1 MDFFRI
7 CLMFFQRGLYMITK
21 LNNRELFQFCEQFSI
36 ILRSGMSAIEG
47 LAILNDDSQ
56 TERGKEILTFLY
68 KDMEESGSLAHAMEQ
83 SGAFPASAAAYVR
96 TGEET
101 GCLDE
106 VMKGLSAFYAKE
118 IQITDQIQSAVA
130 YPLVMLGMMTA
141 VIVILLVKVLPVFR
155 QVFRQLGLEMSGIS
169 GALLGIGET
178 LSRYSTAFLVLL
190 AAMIGFILFLVLHPK
205 GQELIRKIVC
215 RFPGM
220 KEIPV
225 NLDYSRLCQCISL
238 GIRSGLSPE
247 LCVELAGAVVSQT
260 ETREKLASIQK
271 QLAEGYGFTE
281 AITESG
287 LFKAME
293 LRLISLGFQAG
304 ASDEVMEKLAEQYEE
319 KSTDSV
325 SHIVSILEPT
335 IVIVLSILVGLG
347 LLSVIFET
355 RLIRVR
361 RIFRFIVPIL
371 FAAVLCLIFYLG
383 IARTQ
388 TDSLEKE
395 QVTLTQALEGGAI
408 RTYALTGQYPQSLDE
423 LLSDYHITYDSEK
436 FVVEYVPNGSNLLPS
451 ISVLP
456 VNARKGGAR

>member
-1 MDFFRI
+1 
-7 CLMFFQRGLYMITK
+7 MITK

-178 LSRYSTAFLVLL
+178 LSHYSTAFLVLL

-247 LCVELAGAVVSQT
+247 LCVELAGAVVTQT
-260 ETREKLASIQK
+260 EIREKLTSIQK

-293 LRLISLGFQAG
+293 LRLTSLGFQAG

-335 IVIVLSILVGLG
+335 IVIVLSILVGLVLLSVMMPLLG
-347 LLSVIFET
+347 LLSEM
-355 RLIRVR
+355 
-361 RIFRFIVPIL
+361 
-371 FAAVLCLIFYLG
+371 
-383 IARTQ
+383 IA
-388 TDSLEKE
+388 
-395 QVTLTQALEGGAI
+395 
-408 RTYALTGQYPQSLDE
+408 
-423 LLSDYHITYDSEK
+423 
-436 FVVEYVPNGSNLLPS
+436 
-451 ISVLP
+451 
-456 VNARKGGAR
+456 

>member
-155 QVFRQLGLEMSGIS
+155 QVFRQLGLEMSWIS

-238 GIRSGLSPE
+238 GIRSGLFPE
-247 LCVELAGAVVSQT
+247 LCVELAGAVVTQT
-260 ETREKLASIQK
+260 EIREKLASIQK

-304 ASDEVMEKLAEQYEE
+304 ASDDVMEKLAEQYEE

-335 IVIVLSILVGLG
+335 IVIVLSILVGLVLLSVMMPLLG
-347 LLSVIFET
+347 LLSEM
-355 RLIRVR
+355 
-361 RIFRFIVPIL
+361 
-371 FAAVLCLIFYLG
+371 
-383 IARTQ
+383 IA
-388 TDSLEKE
+388 
-395 QVTLTQALEGGAI
+395 
-408 RTYALTGQYPQSLDE
+408 
-423 LLSDYHITYDSEK
+423 
-436 FVVEYVPNGSNLLPS
+436 
-451 ISVLP
+451 
-456 VNARKGGAR
+456 

>member
-1 MDFFRI
+1 
-7 CLMFFQRGLYMITK
+7 MITK

-178 LSRYSTAFLVLL
+178 LSHYSTAFLILL

-215 RFPGM
+215 RFPGT

-260 ETREKLASIQK
+260 ETRENLASIQK

-335 IVIVLSILVGLG
+335 IVIVLSILVGLVLLSVMMPLLG
-347 LLSVIFET
+347 LLSEM
-355 RLIRVR
+355 
-361 RIFRFIVPIL
+361 
-371 FAAVLCLIFYLG
+371 
-383 IARTQ
+383 IA
-388 TDSLEKE
+388 
-395 QVTLTQALEGGAI
+395 
-408 RTYALTGQYPQSLDE
+408 
-423 LLSDYHITYDSEK
+423 
-436 FVVEYVPNGSNLLPS
+436 
-451 ISVLP
+451 
-456 VNARKGGAR
+456 

>member
-1 MDFFRI
+1 
-7 CLMFFQRGLYMITK
+7 MITK

-169 GALLGIGET
+169 GVLLGIGET

-247 LCVELAGAVVSQT
+247 LCVELAGAVVTQT
-260 ETREKLASIQK
+260 EIREKLASIQK
-271 QLAEGYGFTE
+271 QLAEGYGFIE

-335 IVIVLSILVGLG
+335 IVIVLSILVGLVLLSVMMPLLG
-347 LLSVIFET
+347 LLSEM
-355 RLIRVR
+355 
-361 RIFRFIVPIL
+361 
-371 FAAVLCLIFYLG
+371 
-383 IARTQ
+383 IA
-388 TDSLEKE
+388 
-395 QVTLTQALEGGAI
+395 
-408 RTYALTGQYPQSLDE
+408 
-423 LLSDYHITYDSEK
+423 
-436 FVVEYVPNGSNLLPS
+436 
-451 ISVLP
+451 
-456 VNARKGGAR
+456 

>member
-169 GALLGIGET
+169 SALLGIGET

-247 LCVELAGAVVSQT
+247 LCVELAGAVVTQT
-260 ETREKLASIQK
+260 EIREKLASIQK
-271 QLAEGYGFTE
+271 QLAEGYGFIE

-335 IVIVLSILVGLG
+335 IVIVLSILVGLVLLSVMMPLLG
-347 LLSVIFET
+347 LLSEM
-355 RLIRVR
+355 
-361 RIFRFIVPIL
+361 
-371 FAAVLCLIFYLG
+371 
-383 IARTQ
+383 IA
-388 TDSLEKE
+388 
-395 QVTLTQALEGGAI
+395 
-408 RTYALTGQYPQSLDE
+408 
-423 LLSDYHITYDSEK
+423 
-436 FVVEYVPNGSNLLPS
+436 
-451 ISVLP
+451 
-456 VNARKGGAR
+456 

>member
-56 TERGKEILTFLY
+56 TEWGKEILTFLY

-178 LSRYSTAFLVLL
+178 LSHYSTAFLVLL

-335 IVIVLSILVGLG
+335 IVIVLSILVGLVLLSVMMPLLG
-347 LLSVIFET
+347 LLSEM
-355 RLIRVR
+355 
-361 RIFRFIVPIL
+361 
-371 FAAVLCLIFYLG
+371 
-383 IARTQ
+383 IA
-388 TDSLEKE
+388 
-395 QVTLTQALEGGAI
+395 
-408 RTYALTGQYPQSLDE
+408 
-423 LLSDYHITYDSEK
+423 
-436 FVVEYVPNGSNLLPS
+436 
-451 ISVLP
+451 
-456 VNARKGGAR
+456 

>member
-56 TERGKEILTFLY
+56 TERGKEILTFLS

-155 QVFRQLGLEMSGIS
+155 QVFRQLGLEMSWIS

-271 QLAEGYGFTE
+271 QLAEGYGFIE

-335 IVIVLSILVGLG
+335 IVIVLSILVGLVLLSVMMPLLG
-347 LLSVIFET
+347 LLSEM
-355 RLIRVR
+355 
-361 RIFRFIVPIL
+361 
-371 FAAVLCLIFYLG
+371 
-383 IARTQ
+383 IA
-388 TDSLEKE
+388 
-395 QVTLTQALEGGAI
+395 
-408 RTYALTGQYPQSLDE
+408 
-423 LLSDYHITYDSEK
+423 
-436 FVVEYVPNGSNLLPS
+436 
-451 ISVLP
+451 
-456 VNARKGGAR
+456 

>member
-7 CLMFFQRGLYMITK
+7 CLMFFQRGHYMITK

-141 VIVILLVKVLPVFR
+141 VIVILLVKILPVFR

-178 LSRYSTAFLVLL
+178 LSRY
-190 AAMIGFILFLVLHPK
+190 
-205 GQELIRKIVC
+205 
-215 RFPGM
+215 
-220 KEIPV
+220 
-225 NLDYSRLCQCISL
+225 
-238 GIRSGLSPE
+238 
-247 LCVELAGAVVSQT
+247 
-260 ETREKLASIQK
+260 
-271 QLAEGYGFTE
+271 
-281 AITESG
+281 
-287 LFKAME
+287 
-293 LRLISLGFQAG
+293 
-304 ASDEVMEKLAEQYEE
+304 
-319 KSTDSV
+319 
-325 SHIVSILEPT
+325 
-335 IVIVLSILVGLG
+335 
-347 LLSVIFET
+347 
-355 RLIRVR
+355 
-361 RIFRFIVPIL
+361 
-371 FAAVLCLIFYLG
+371 
-383 IARTQ
+383 
-388 TDSLEKE
+388 
-395 QVTLTQALEGGAI
+395 
-408 RTYALTGQYPQSLDE
+408 
-423 LLSDYHITYDSEK
+423 
-436 FVVEYVPNGSNLLPS
+436 
-451 ISVLP
+451 
-456 VNARKGGAR
+456 

>member
-1 MDFFRI
+1 
-7 CLMFFQRGLYMITK
+7 MITK

-178 LSRYSTAFLVLL
+178 LSHYSTAFLILL

-215 RFPGM
+215 RFPGT

-225 NLDYSRLCQCISL
+225 NLDYSRLCQCNSQ

-335 IVIVLSILVGLG
+335 IVIVLSILVGLVLLSVMMPLLG
-347 LLSVIFET
+347 LLSEM
-355 RLIRVR
+355 
-361 RIFRFIVPIL
+361 
-371 FAAVLCLIFYLG
+371 
-383 IARTQ
+383 IA
-388 TDSLEKE
+388 
-395 QVTLTQALEGGAI
+395 
-408 RTYALTGQYPQSLDE
+408 
-423 LLSDYHITYDSEK
+423 
-436 FVVEYVPNGSNLLPS
+436 
-451 ISVLP
+451 
-456 VNARKGGAR
+456 

>member
-1 MDFFRI
+1 
-7 CLMFFQRGLYMITK
+7 MITK

-101 GCLDE
+101 GCLEE
-106 VMKGLSAFYAKE
+106 VRKGLSAFYAKE

-169 GALLGIGET
+169 GGLLGIGET

-247 LCVELAGAVVSQT
+247 LCVELAGAVVTQT
-260 ETREKLASIQK
+260 EIREKLASIQK

-335 IVIVLSILVGLG
+335 IVIVLSILVGLVLLSVMMPLLG
-347 LLSVIFET
+347 LLSEM
-355 RLIRVR
+355 
-361 RIFRFIVPIL
+361 
-371 FAAVLCLIFYLG
+371 
-383 IARTQ
+383 IA
-388 TDSLEKE
+388 
-395 QVTLTQALEGGAI
+395 
-408 RTYALTGQYPQSLDE
+408 
-423 LLSDYHITYDSEK
+423 
-436 FVVEYVPNGSNLLPS
+436 
-451 ISVLP
+451 
-456 VNARKGGAR
+456 

>member
-1 MDFFRI
+1 
-7 CLMFFQRGLYMITK
+7 MITK

-178 LSRYSTAFLVLL
+178 LSPYSTAFLVLL

-215 RFPGM
+215 RFPGT

-335 IVIVLSILVGLG
+335 IVIVLSILVGLVLLSVMMPLLG
-347 LLSVIFET
+347 LLSEM
-355 RLIRVR
+355 
-361 RIFRFIVPIL
+361 
-371 FAAVLCLIFYLG
+371 
-383 IARTQ
+383 IA
-388 TDSLEKE
+388 
-395 QVTLTQALEGGAI
+395 
-408 RTYALTGQYPQSLDE
+408 
-423 LLSDYHITYDSEK
+423 
-436 FVVEYVPNGSNLLPS
+436 
-451 ISVLP
+451 
-456 VNARKGGAR
+456 

>member
-1 MDFFRI
+1 
-7 CLMFFQRGLYMITK
+7 MITK

-190 AAMIGFILFLVLHPK
+190 AAMIGFILFL
-205 GQELIRKIVC
+205 QELIRKIVC

-247 LCVELAGAVVSQT
+247 LCVELAGAVVTQT
-260 ETREKLASIQK
+260 EIREKLASIQK

-335 IVIVLSILVGLG
+335 IVIVLSILVGLVLLSVMMPLLG
-347 LLSVIFET
+347 LLSEM
-355 RLIRVR
+355 
-361 RIFRFIVPIL
+361 
-371 FAAVLCLIFYLG
+371 
-383 IARTQ
+383 IA
-388 TDSLEKE
+388 
-395 QVTLTQALEGGAI
+395 
-408 RTYALTGQYPQSLDE
+408 
-423 LLSDYHITYDSEK
+423 
-436 FVVEYVPNGSNLLPS
+436 
-451 ISVLP
+451 
-456 VNARKGGAR
+456 

>member
-1 MDFFRI
+1 
-7 CLMFFQRGLYMITK
+7 MFFQRGLYMITK

-178 LSRYSTAFLVLL
+178 LSHYSTAFLVLL

-247 LCVELAGAVVSQT
+247 LCVELAGAVVTQT
-260 ETREKLASIQK
+260 EIREKLTSIQK

-335 IVIVLSILVGLG
+335 IVIVLSILVGLVLLSVMMPLLG
-347 LLSVIFET
+347 LLSEM
-355 RLIRVR
+355 
-361 RIFRFIVPIL
+361 
-371 FAAVLCLIFYLG
+371 
-383 IARTQ
+383 IA
-388 TDSLEKE
+388 
-395 QVTLTQALEGGAI
+395 
-408 RTYALTGQYPQSLDE
+408 
-423 LLSDYHITYDSEK
+423 
-436 FVVEYVPNGSNLLPS
+436 
-451 ISVLP
+451 
-456 VNARKGGAR
+456 

>member
-1 MDFFRI
+1 
-7 CLMFFQRGLYMITK
+7 MITK

-178 LSRYSTAFLVLL
+178 LSHYSTAFLVLL
-190 AAMIGFILFLVLHPK
+190 AAMIGFILFLFLHPK

-335 IVIVLSILVGLG
+335 IVIVLSILVGLVLLSVMMPLLG
-347 LLSVIFET
+347 LLSEM
-355 RLIRVR
+355 
-361 RIFRFIVPIL
+361 
-371 FAAVLCLIFYLG
+371 
-383 IARTQ
+383 IA
-388 TDSLEKE
+388 
-395 QVTLTQALEGGAI
+395 
-408 RTYALTGQYPQSLDE
+408 
-423 LLSDYHITYDSEK
+423 
-436 FVVEYVPNGSNLLPS
+436 
-451 ISVLP
+451 
-456 VNARKGGAR
+456 

>member
-1 MDFFRI
+1 
-7 CLMFFQRGLYMITK
+7 MITK

-130 YPLVMLGMMTA
+130 YPLIMLGMMTA

-178 LSRYSTAFLVLL
+178 LSHYSTAFLVLL

-247 LCVELAGAVVSQT
+247 LCVELAGAVVTQT
-260 ETREKLASIQK
+260 EIREKLTSIQK

-335 IVIVLSILVGLG
+335 IVIVLSILVGLVLLSVMMPLLG
-347 LLSVIFET
+347 LLSEM
-355 RLIRVR
+355 
-361 RIFRFIVPIL
+361 
-371 FAAVLCLIFYLG
+371 
-383 IARTQ
+383 IA
-388 TDSLEKE
+388 
-395 QVTLTQALEGGAI
+395 
-408 RTYALTGQYPQSLDE
+408 
-423 LLSDYHITYDSEK
+423 
-436 FVVEYVPNGSNLLPS
+436 
-451 ISVLP
+451 
-456 VNARKGGAR
+456 

>member
-178 LSRYSTAFLVLL
+178 LSHYSTAFLVLL

-215 RFPGM
+215 RFPGT

-247 LCVELAGAVVSQT
+247 LCVELAGAVVTQT
-260 ETREKLASIQK
+260 EIREKLASIQK

-304 ASDEVMEKLAEQYEE
+304 ASDEVMEKLAEQYED

-335 IVIVLSILVGLG
+335 IVIVLSILVGLVLLSVMMPLLG
-347 LLSVIFET
+347 LLSEM
-355 RLIRVR
+355 
-361 RIFRFIVPIL
+361 
-371 FAAVLCLIFYLG
+371 
-383 IARTQ
+383 IA
-388 TDSLEKE
+388 
-395 QVTLTQALEGGAI
+395 
-408 RTYALTGQYPQSLDE
+408 
-423 LLSDYHITYDSEK
+423 
-436 FVVEYVPNGSNLLPS
+436 
-451 ISVLP
+451 
-456 VNARKGGAR
+456 

>member
-1 MDFFRI
+1 
-7 CLMFFQRGLYMITK
+7 MITK

-155 QVFRQLGLEMSGIS
+155 QVFRQLGLEMSRIS

-178 LSRYSTAFLVLL
+178 LSRYSTAFLILL

-247 LCVELAGAVVSQT
+247 LCVELAGAVVSRT
-260 ETREKLASIQK
+260 EIREKLASIQN

-335 IVIVLSILVGLG
+335 IVIVLSILVGLVLLSVMMPLLG
-347 LLSVIFET
+347 LLSEM
-355 RLIRVR
+355 
-361 RIFRFIVPIL
+361 
-371 FAAVLCLIFYLG
+371 
-383 IARTQ
+383 IA
-388 TDSLEKE
+388 
-395 QVTLTQALEGGAI
+395 
-408 RTYALTGQYPQSLDE
+408 
-423 LLSDYHITYDSEK
+423 
-436 FVVEYVPNGSNLLPS
+436 
-451 ISVLP
+451 
-456 VNARKGGAR
+456 

>member
-155 QVFRQLGLEMSGIS
+155 QVFRQLGLEMSWIS

-335 IVIVLSILVGLG
+335 IVIVLSILVGLVLLSVMMPLLG
-347 LLSVIFET
+347 LLSEM
-355 RLIRVR
+355 
-361 RIFRFIVPIL
+361 
-371 FAAVLCLIFYLG
+371 
-383 IARTQ
+383 IA
-388 TDSLEKE
+388 
-395 QVTLTQALEGGAI
+395 
-408 RTYALTGQYPQSLDE
+408 
-423 LLSDYHITYDSEK
+423 
-436 FVVEYVPNGSNLLPS
+436 
-451 ISVLP
+451 
-456 VNARKGGAR
+456 

>member
-1 MDFFRI
+1 
-7 CLMFFQRGLYMITK
+7 MFFQRGHYMITK

-47 LAILNDDSQ
+47 LTILNDDSQ
-56 TERGKEILTFLY
+56 TERGKEILTFLS

-178 LSRYSTAFLVLL
+178 LSSYSTAFLVLL

-247 LCVELAGAVVSQT
+247 LCVELAGAVVTQT
-260 ETREKLASIQK
+260 EIREKLASIQK

-335 IVIVLSILVGLG
+335 IVIVLSILVGLVLLSVMMPLLG
-347 LLSVIFET
+347 LLSEM
-355 RLIRVR
+355 
-361 RIFRFIVPIL
+361 
-371 FAAVLCLIFYLG
+371 
-383 IARTQ
+383 IA
-388 TDSLEKE
+388 
-395 QVTLTQALEGGAI
+395 
-408 RTYALTGQYPQSLDE
+408 
-423 LLSDYHITYDSEK
+423 
-436 FVVEYVPNGSNLLPS
+436 
-451 ISVLP
+451 
-456 VNARKGGAR
+456 

>member
-118 IQITDQIQSAVA
+118 IQSAVA

-155 QVFRQLGLEMSGIS
+155 QVFRQLGLEISGIS

-247 LCVELAGAVVSQT
+247 LCVELAGAVVTQT
-260 ETREKLASIQK
+260 EIREKLASIQK

-325 SHIVSILEPT
+325 SQIVSILEPT
-335 IVIVLSILVGLG
+335 IVIVLSILVGLVLLSVMMPLLG
-347 LLSVIFET
+347 LLSEM
-355 RLIRVR
+355 
-361 RIFRFIVPIL
+361 
-371 FAAVLCLIFYLG
+371 
-383 IARTQ
+383 IA
-388 TDSLEKE
+388 
-395 QVTLTQALEGGAI
+395 
-408 RTYALTGQYPQSLDE
+408 
-423 LLSDYHITYDSEK
+423 
-436 FVVEYVPNGSNLLPS
+436 
-451 ISVLP
+451 
-456 VNARKGGAR
+456 

>member
-7 CLMFFQRGLYMITK
+7 CLMVFQRGLYMITK

-141 VIVILLVKVLPVFR
+141 VVKVLPVFR

-225 NLDYSRLCQCISL
+225 KRDYSRLCQCISL

-247 LCVELAGAVVSQT
+247 LCVELAGAVVTQT
-260 ETREKLASIQK
+260 EIREKLASIQK

-335 IVIVLSILVGLG
+335 IVIVLSILVGLVLLSVMMPLLG
-347 LLSVIFET
+347 LLSEM
-355 RLIRVR
+355 
-361 RIFRFIVPIL
+361 
-371 FAAVLCLIFYLG
+371 
-383 IARTQ
+383 IA
-388 TDSLEKE
+388 
-395 QVTLTQALEGGAI
+395 
-408 RTYALTGQYPQSLDE
+408 
-423 LLSDYHITYDSEK
+423 
-436 FVVEYVPNGSNLLPS
+436 
-451 ISVLP
+451 
-456 VNARKGGAR
+456 

>member
-1 MDFFRI
+1 
-7 CLMFFQRGLYMITK
+7 MFFQRGLYMITK

-178 LSRYSTAFLVLL
+178 LSHYSTAFLVLL

-247 LCVELAGAVVSQT
+247 LCVELAGAVVTQT
-260 ETREKLASIQK
+260 EIREKLASIQK

-335 IVIVLSILVGLG
+335 IVIVLSILVGLVLLSVMMPLLG
-347 LLSVIFET
+347 LLSET
-355 RLIRVR
+355 
-361 RIFRFIVPIL
+361 
-371 FAAVLCLIFYLG
+371 
-383 IARTQ
+383 IA
-388 TDSLEKE
+388 
-395 QVTLTQALEGGAI
+395 
-408 RTYALTGQYPQSLDE
+408 
-423 LLSDYHITYDSEK
+423 
-436 FVVEYVPNGSNLLPS
+436 
-451 ISVLP
+451 
-456 VNARKGGAR
+456 

>member
-1 MDFFRI
+1 
-7 CLMFFQRGLYMITK
+7 MITK

-47 LAILNDDSQ
+47 LTILNDDSQ
-56 TERGKEILTFLY
+56 TERGKEILTFLS

-178 LSRYSTAFLVLL
+178 LSHYSTAFLVLL

-247 LCVELAGAVVSQT
+247 LCVELAGAVVTQT
-260 ETREKLASIQK
+260 EIREKLASIQK

-335 IVIVLSILVGLG
+335 IVIVLSILVGLVLLSVMMPLLG
-347 LLSVIFET
+347 LLSEM
-355 RLIRVR
+355 
-361 RIFRFIVPIL
+361 
-371 FAAVLCLIFYLG
+371 
-383 IARTQ
+383 IA
-388 TDSLEKE
+388 
-395 QVTLTQALEGGAI
+395 
-408 RTYALTGQYPQSLDE
+408 
-423 LLSDYHITYDSEK
+423 
-436 FVVEYVPNGSNLLPS
+436 
-451 ISVLP
+451 
-456 VNARKGGAR
+456 

>member
-7 CLMFFQRGLYMITK
+7 CLMFFQRGHYMITK

-47 LAILNDDSQ
+47 LTILNDDSQ
-56 TERGKEILTFLY
+56 TERGKEILTFLS

-178 LSRYSTAFLVLL
+178 LSHYSTAFLVLL

-225 NLDYSRLCQCISL
+225 NLDYSRICQCISL

-247 LCVELAGAVVSQT
+247 LCVELAGAVVTQT
-260 ETREKLASIQK
+260 EIREKLASIQK

-335 IVIVLSILVGLG
+335 IVIVLSILVGLVLLSVMMPLLG
-347 LLSVIFET
+347 LLSEM
-355 RLIRVR
+355 
-361 RIFRFIVPIL
+361 
-371 FAAVLCLIFYLG
+371 
-383 IARTQ
+383 IA
-388 TDSLEKE
+388 
-395 QVTLTQALEGGAI
+395 
-408 RTYALTGQYPQSLDE
+408 
-423 LLSDYHITYDSEK
+423 
-436 FVVEYVPNGSNLLPS
+436 
-451 ISVLP
+451 
-456 VNARKGGAR
+456 

>member
-178 LSRYSTAFLVLL
+178 LSHYSTAFLVLL

-225 NLDYSRLCQCISL
+225 NLDYSRRCQCISL

-247 LCVELAGAVVSQT
+247 LCVELAGAVVTQT
-260 ETREKLASIQK
+260 EIREKLTSIQK

-335 IVIVLSILVGLG
+335 IVIVLSILVGLVLLSVMMPLLG
-347 LLSVIFET
+347 LLSEM
-355 RLIRVR
+355 
-361 RIFRFIVPIL
+361 
-371 FAAVLCLIFYLG
+371 
-383 IARTQ
+383 IA
-388 TDSLEKE
+388 
-395 QVTLTQALEGGAI
+395 
-408 RTYALTGQYPQSLDE
+408 
-423 LLSDYHITYDSEK
+423 
-436 FVVEYVPNGSNLLPS
+436 
-451 ISVLP
+451 
-456 VNARKGGAR
+456 

>member
-1 MDFFRI
+1 
-7 CLMFFQRGLYMITK
+7 MFFQRGLYMITK

-169 GALLGIGET
+169 GALLRIGET

-247 LCVELAGAVVSQT
+247 LCVELAGAVVTQT
-260 ETREKLASIQK
+260 EIREKLASIQK

-335 IVIVLSILVGLG
+335 IVIVLSILVGLVLLSVMMPLLG
-347 LLSVIFET
+347 LLSEM
-355 RLIRVR
+355 
-361 RIFRFIVPIL
+361 
-371 FAAVLCLIFYLG
+371 
-383 IARTQ
+383 IA
-388 TDSLEKE
+388 
-395 QVTLTQALEGGAI
+395 
-408 RTYALTGQYPQSLDE
+408 
-423 LLSDYHITYDSEK
+423 
-436 FVVEYVPNGSNLLPS
+436 
-451 ISVLP
+451 
-456 VNARKGGAR
+456 

>member
-1 MDFFRI
+1 
-7 CLMFFQRGLYMITK
+7 MITK

-47 LAILNDDSQ
+47 LSILNDDSQ

-169 GALLGIGET
+169 GSLLGIGET

-247 LCVELAGAVVSQT
+247 LCVELAGAVVTQT
-260 ETREKLASIQK
+260 EIREKLTSIQK

-335 IVIVLSILVGLG
+335 IVIVLSILVGLVLLSVMMPLLG
-347 LLSVIFET
+347 LLSEM
-355 RLIRVR
+355 
-361 RIFRFIVPIL
+361 
-371 FAAVLCLIFYLG
+371 
-383 IARTQ
+383 IA
-388 TDSLEKE
+388 
-395 QVTLTQALEGGAI
+395 
-408 RTYALTGQYPQSLDE
+408 
-423 LLSDYHITYDSEK
+423 
-436 FVVEYVPNGSNLLPS
+436 
-451 ISVLP
+451 
-456 VNARKGGAR
+456 

>member
-7 CLMFFQRGLYMITK
+7 CLMFFQRGHYMITK

-178 LSRYSTAFLVLL
+178 LSHYSTAFLVLL

-247 LCVELAGAVVSQT
+247 LCVELAGAVVTQT
-260 ETREKLASIQK
+260 EIREKLTSIQK

-335 IVIVLSILVGLG
+335 IVIVLSILVGLVLLSVMMPLLG
-347 LLSVIFET
+347 LLSEM
-355 RLIRVR
+355 
-361 RIFRFIVPIL
+361 
-371 FAAVLCLIFYLG
+371 
-383 IARTQ
+383 IA
-388 TDSLEKE
+388 
-395 QVTLTQALEGGAI
+395 
-408 RTYALTGQYPQSLDE
+408 
-423 LLSDYHITYDSEK
+423 
-436 FVVEYVPNGSNLLPS
+436 
-451 ISVLP
+451 
-456 VNARKGGAR
+456 

>member
-1 MDFFRI
+1 
-7 CLMFFQRGLYMITK
+7 MITK

-178 LSRYSTAFLVLL
+178 LSHYSTAFLVLL

-247 LCVELAGAVVSQT
+247 LCVELAGAVVTQT
-260 ETREKLASIQK
+260 EIREKLTSIQK

-335 IVIVLSILVGLG
+335 IVIVLSILVGLVLLSVMMPLLG
-347 LLSVIFET
+347 LLSEM
-355 RLIRVR
+355 
-361 RIFRFIVPIL
+361 
-371 FAAVLCLIFYLG
+371 
-383 IARTQ
+383 IA
-388 TDSLEKE
+388 
-395 QVTLTQALEGGAI
+395 
-408 RTYALTGQYPQSLDE
+408 
-423 LLSDYHITYDSEK
+423 
-436 FVVEYVPNGSNLLPS
+436 
-451 ISVLP
+451 
-456 VNARKGGAR
+456 

>member
-155 QVFRQLGLEMSGIS
+155 QVFRQLGLEISGIS

-178 LSRYSTAFLVLL
+178 LSHYSTAFLVLL

-215 RFPGM
+215 RFPGT

-304 ASDEVMEKLAEQYEE
+304 ASDEVMEKLAKQYEE

-335 IVIVLSILVGLG
+335 IVIVLSILVGLVLLSVMMPLLG
-347 LLSVIFET
+347 LLSEM
-355 RLIRVR
+355 
-361 RIFRFIVPIL
+361 
-371 FAAVLCLIFYLG
+371 
-383 IARTQ
+383 IA
-388 TDSLEKE
+388 
-395 QVTLTQALEGGAI
+395 
-408 RTYALTGQYPQSLDE
+408 
-423 LLSDYHITYDSEK
+423 
-436 FVVEYVPNGSNLLPS
+436 
-451 ISVLP
+451 
-456 VNARKGGAR
+456 

>member
-1 MDFFRI
+1 
-7 CLMFFQRGLYMITK
+7 MITK

-141 VIVILLVKVLPVFR
+141 VIVILLVKILPVFR
-155 QVFRQLGLEMSGIS
+155 QVFRQLGLEMSEIS

-335 IVIVLSILVGLG
+335 IVIVLSILVGLVLLSVMMPLLG
-347 LLSVIFET
+347 LLSEM
-355 RLIRVR
+355 
-361 RIFRFIVPIL
+361 
-371 FAAVLCLIFYLG
+371 
-383 IARTQ
+383 IA
-388 TDSLEKE
+388 
-395 QVTLTQALEGGAI
+395 
-408 RTYALTGQYPQSLDE
+408 
-423 LLSDYHITYDSEK
+423 
-436 FVVEYVPNGSNLLPS
+436 
-451 ISVLP
+451 
-456 VNARKGGAR
+456 